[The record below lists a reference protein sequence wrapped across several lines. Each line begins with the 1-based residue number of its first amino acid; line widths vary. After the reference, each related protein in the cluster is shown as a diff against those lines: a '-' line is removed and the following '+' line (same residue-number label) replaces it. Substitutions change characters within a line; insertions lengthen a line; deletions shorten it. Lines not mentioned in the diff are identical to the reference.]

1 MGGEENAGAS
11 EKKNVT
17 NKAADG
23 WPAYRLEERDGY
35 GKLSWFLSMVEK
47 DRVCPSLEH
56 PNSPS
61 NSKSQIWKY
70 PLQRLA
76 WSW

>member
-1 MGGEENAGAS
+1 M
-11 EKKNVT
+11 

-35 GKLSWFLSMVEK
+35 GKLSWLLSMAGKEG
-47 DRVCPSLEH
+47 VCPSLEH
-56 PNSPS
+56 PNSLS
-61 NSKSQIWKY
+61 NSKSQICKY
-70 PLQRLA
+70 PPQRLA